1 MAKGSSGGKRGGSA
15 GGGGETGENELN
27 LKPANQ
33 SLLDE
38 YNQAK
43 KDSIRNKLIDDNADK
58 LNDLWD
64 ERNRLV
70 DLSNKSRITN
80 GKLSSL
86 AAEKSKDIDELFINA
101 QGDLSN
107 SIKMRR
113 IAGTVNATESGR
125 VELKGG
131 KTFEN
136 KEKLKERGYKWT
148 GDSWGKNTGSLP
160 DSIQELRF
168 IRDKF

>member
-1 MAKGSSGGKRGGSA
+1 MAKGSSGGKKGGSA
-15 GGGGETGENELN
+15 GGGGGATEEAN
-27 LKPANQ
+27 LKPSNQ
-33 SLLDE
+33 SFLDE
-38 YNQAK
+38 YNQAS

-125 VELKGG
+125 VELRGG

-136 KEKLKERGYKWT
+136 KERLKERGYKWT